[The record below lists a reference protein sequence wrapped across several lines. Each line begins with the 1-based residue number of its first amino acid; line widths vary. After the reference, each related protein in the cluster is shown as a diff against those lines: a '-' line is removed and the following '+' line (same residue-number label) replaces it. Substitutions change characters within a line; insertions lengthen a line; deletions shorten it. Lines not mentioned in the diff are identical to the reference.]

1 MLSNKICQFLMF
13 NLILLMCSDEDPLTS
28 KAMGQ
33 QRQMTSSKSAG
44 PAAIGHLIQFD
55 GDNFDKF
62 FEDSLPEYAKVNK
75 PPKGNRGKPN
85 QDLHRRSTEP
95 VSNAYTILDPEPLR
109 PFQPLGHTGEPSIE
123 YTQIAQTAQHEPTAK
138 PNQNLRRRSAEPVK
152 RNSSIYTNIDPGTS
166 GAFQPP
172 SHTTKPS
179 PIEYALLDEIAA
191 YKSFQKQGT
200 PNQCMDGRSNETV
213 TPNSTIYTTIDPVP
227 SRPFQPL
234 GPKEE
239 SSIEYTQI
247 AQTGKQGSF
256 SSSAQNARNSLY
268 PTIPKVEPTHIP
280 QEYRR

>member
-85 QDLHRRSTEP
+85 QDLRRRSTEP
-95 VSNAYTILDPEPLR
+95 ATPESNAYTILDPEPSR

-123 YTQIAQTAQHEPTAK
+123 YTQIAQTA
-138 PNQNLRRRSAEPVK
+138 
-152 RNSSIYTNIDPGTS
+152 
-166 GAFQPP
+166 
-172 SHTTKPS
+172 
-179 PIEYALLDEIAA
+179 
-191 YKSFQKQGT
+191 
-200 PNQCMDGRSNETV
+200 
-213 TPNSTIYTTIDPVP
+213 
-227 SRPFQPL
+227 
-234 GPKEE
+234 
-239 SSIEYTQI
+239 
-247 AQTGKQGSF
+247 KQGSF
-256 SSSAQNARNSLY
+256 SSSSQDARNSLY